1 VTDHLDLIFAR
12 HLTGADDSRR
22 RHARA
27 AASGAEVRISRGAY
41 LAADAFDAL
50 DERQR
55 YLLRIR
61 SIAETRRARPVISHW
76 SAAALH
82 RLPMLGHRTS
92 VVHITQPVD
101 SGLRSANGVVRH
113 SAPLLDSEVVEIG
126 GILVTS
132 ISRTVLDLAACE
144 DALAAVALADAAL
157 HVPRFGRRPPLTTPE
172 LLRQAWEL
180 RLPFRGHA
188 RSLDVIGFAVT
199 NAETPIESVSRVTMR
214 TIGCPAPALQVP
226 HFDSRG
232 FIGETDFY
240 WDEYWMPRTAAVEV
254 PRGWCST
261 RRSERTASA
270 PSRAGWCAGDGE
282 RPLTRG
288 RCTAYSA
295 ARACRCPHFAAPGGE
310 RVATARF
317 RDDCGAARTLDR
329 PENHRQAWRRRSGGA
344 AGHGGARRWRAAARR
359 VHRWHAAAR
368 RRRGPGG
375 TEHPPAQAHC
385 RPGLRA

>member
-240 WDEYWMPRTAAVEV
+240 WDEYNVIGEADGDQKYLDAAH
-254 PRGWCST
+254 
-261 RRSERTASA
+261 RSGRSA
-270 PSRAGWCAGDGE
+270 
-282 RPLTRG
+282 
-288 RCTAYSA
+288 
-295 ARACRCPHFAAPGGE
+295 E
-310 RVATARF
+310 RVV
-317 RDDCGAARTLDR
+317 LDEKIR
-329 PENHRQAWRRRSGGA
+329 EDRLRAIPRRVV
-344 AGHGGARRWRAAARR
+344 RWRWREAIDPRAL
-359 VHRWHAAAR
+359 HRILSGAGVPLPPL
-368 RRRGPGG
+368 RG
-375 TEHPPAQAHC
+375 TW
-385 RPGLRA
+385 R